1 MATYITFKQGFGT
14 MTVSLAEIYREIDSL
29 PIWQQQSIALALS
42 KAYNNNAM
50 ALSWALA
57 RDAAEQFGG
66 SAVEYQRGGTLRMAQ
81 QILKKTT
88 KRYKNVIKWRR
99 LSTYMLSRISQDVID
114 YIDSNFQNGGSD
126 AGAMVLVGRM
136 MSELQSKRLRTGE
149 AAIDTGAYVY
159 VYDRLSIHDLIKDP
173 AEFFQSD
180 GTYRVTIE
188 LDIYG
193 RRFKG
198 FGDSNEPRSE
208 KTTYGFKVISDKI
221 DELINEYLMDREEYD
236 EELRYKYNVPSEYVE
251 Y

>member
-1 MATYITFKQGFGT
+1 MATYITFKHGFGT
-14 MTVSLAEIYREIDSL
+14 MTLSLAEIYRAIDSL
-29 PIWQQQSIALALS
+29 PIWEQQSIALALS

-66 SAVEYQRGGTLRMAQ
+66 SPVEYHRGGTLRMAQ

-88 KRYKNVIKWRR
+88 KRYKEVIKWRR
-99 LSTYMLSRISQDVID
+99 LATYMLSLISRDVID
-114 YIDSNFQNGGSD
+114 YIDSNFTTGGSD
-126 AGAMVLVGRM
+126 AGTMVLVGRM
-136 MSELQSKRLRTGE
+136 MSELQSKRLPTGE
-149 AAIDTGAYVY
+149 AAIDSGAYVY
-159 VYDRLSIHDLIKDP
+159 VYDRLNIYDLIKDP
-173 AEFFQSD
+173 AHFFQSD
-180 GTYRVTIE
+180 GTYRVIIE

-198 FGDSNEPRSE
+198 FGDSNDERSE
-208 KTTYGFKVISDKI
+208 KTTFGFKVISDKI
-221 DELINEYLMDREEYD
+221 EELINEYLLDREEYD